1 MGRVV
6 FMCGPAGSGKSTYA
20 RGLEQQGMVR
30 LSLDVIRWRCGTSSV
45 VLPREDGDEIEALRS
60 QLLELVIAGRDVVLD
75 LSLWSRQLREE
86 YRRLLEPTG
95 VVPETVYLAT
105 DRETVLDRVRSR
117 SGRNADDVVVP
128 AELAAQ
134 YFDRFEP
141 PTSEEGPLTV
151 IAE

>member
-1 MGRVV
+1 
-6 FMCGPAGSGKSTYA
+6 
-20 RGLEQQGMVR
+20 MVR
-30 LSLDVIRWRCGTSSV
+30 LSLDVIRWRRGTSSV

-105 DRETVLDRVRSR
+105 DQRPSWIACGHEAAATLTMSSSPQNWLRSTSTASSR
-117 SGRNADDVVVP
+117 PP
-128 AELAAQ
+128 ARRAHS
-134 YFDRFEP
+134 P
-141 PTSEEGPLTV
+141 
-151 IAE
+151 